1 LWTLASKLETIDR
14 EEPFAMRKVAWVG
27 AALAVALTAGCKDR
41 DHRDADD
48 QVAAAAD
55 RTGNAVDSA
64 ANDVA
69 DAAKDAGNDVKHA
82 ANDVGDKVGATSY
95 ERRDEFRHEVD
106 ERLAVL
112 DKELADLRSHVNKDA
127 TETYRNGVAAARETR
142 RTVGA
147 DVDRLAGATAA
158 NWDELKTRV
167 NVSLDSLDRQV
178 RALGP
183 DAKPMGGA
191 GPS

>member
-1 LWTLASKLETIDR
+1 MTKG
-14 EEPFAMRKVAWVG
+14 AWIG
-27 AALAVALTAGCKDR
+27 AALALVLTAGCKDR

-48 QVAAAAD
+48 QVAATAD
-55 RTGNAVDSA
+55 RAGNAVDSA
-64 ANDVA
+64 ANDVGDA
-69 DAAKDAGNDVKHA
+69 AKEAGNEVKDAAKDAG
-82 ANDVGDKVGATSY
+82 DKLGATPY

-106 ERLAVL
+106 ERVAAL
-112 DKELADLRSHVNKDA
+112 DKELADLRAHVNKDA
-127 TETYRNGVAAARETR
+127 TEGYRNAVAAARETR

-167 NVSLDSLDRQV
+167 SVSLDSLDRQV
-178 RALGP
+178 RALRP
-183 DAKPMGGA
+183 DARPMGGA

>member
-1 LWTLASKLETIDR
+1 
-14 EEPFAMRKVAWVG
+14 MRKVAWIG
-27 AALAVALTAGCKDR
+27 AALALALTAGCKDR

-48 QVAAAAD
+48 QVAATAD
-55 RTGNAVDSA
+55 RAGNAVDSA
-64 ANDVA
+64 AHDVGN
-69 DAAKDAGNDVKHA
+69 AAKDAGNDVKDA
-82 ANDVGDKVGATSY
+82 AKDAGDKIGATSY

-106 ERLAVL
+106 EKVAAL
-112 DKELADLRSHVNKDA
+112 DKELADLRAHVNKDA
-127 TETYRNGVAAARETR
+127 TESYRNAVAATRETR

-167 NVSLDSLDRQV
+167 SVSLDSLDRQV

-183 DAKPMGGA
+183 DARPMGGA
-191 GPS
+191 GPN

>member
-1 LWTLASKLETIDR
+1 
-14 EEPFAMRKVAWVG
+14 MRKAAWVG
-27 AALAVALTAGCKDR
+27 AALAVALMAGCKDR

-48 QVAAAAD
+48 QAQATAD
-55 RTGNAVDSA
+55 RAGNAVDTA
-64 ANDVA
+64 ANDVG
-69 DAAKDAGNDVKHA
+69 DAAKDAGNDVKRA
-82 ANDVGDKVGATSY
+82 AEDLGNKIEGTPY

-106 ERLAVL
+106 ERLAAL

-127 TETYRNGVAAARETR
+127 TETYRNGVAAAGETR

-147 DVDRLAGATAA
+147 EVNRLAGATAA

-167 NVSLDSLDRQV
+167 SVSLDSLDLQV

-183 DAKPMGGA
+183 DARPMGGA

>member
-1 LWTLASKLETIDR
+1 
-14 EEPFAMRKVAWVG
+14 MRTVAWVG

-41 DHRDADD
+41 DQRDADD

-64 ANDVA
+64 ANAVG
-69 DAAKDAGNDVKHA
+69 DAAKDA
-82 ANDVGDKVGATSY
+82 ANDVGDKVGATPY
-95 ERRDEFRHEVD
+95 ERRDDFRHEVD
-106 ERLAVL
+106 ERLAAL

-158 NWDELKTRV
+158 NWDELKTRMS
-167 NVSLDSLDRQV
+167 VSLDSLDRQV
-178 RALGP
+178 RALRP

>member
-1 LWTLASKLETIDR
+1 
-14 EEPFAMRKVAWVG
+14 MRTGAWVA

-64 ANDVA
+64 ADR
-69 DAAKDAGNDVKHA
+69 AGNTVDSA
-82 ANDVGDKVGATSY
+82 ANDVGDAANDVGDQAKRAAEDLNNKIAGTPY

-106 ERLAVL
+106 ERLAAL
-112 DKELADLRSHVNKDA
+112 DKELADLKSHVNKDA
-127 TETYRNGVAAARETR
+127 TESYRNGVAAARETR

-167 NVSLDSLDRQV
+167 SVSLDSLDRQV
-178 RALGP
+178 KALRP

>member
-1 LWTLASKLETIDR
+1 
-14 EEPFAMRKVAWVG
+14 MRKVAWIG
-27 AALAVALTAGCKDR
+27 AALALALTAGCKDR

-48 QVAAAAD
+48 QAAAAAD

-64 ANDVA
+64 ANDVG
-69 DAAKDAGNDVKHA
+69 DA
-82 ANDVGDKVGATSY
+82 ANDVGDQAKRAAEDANNKIAGTPY

-106 ERLAVL
+106 ERIAAL
-112 DKELADLRSHVNKDA
+112 DKELADLRAHVNKDA
-127 TETYRNGVAAARETR
+127 TESYRNAVAAANDTR
-142 RTVGA
+142 RTLRA
-147 DVDRLAGATAA
+147 DVNRLSTATAA

-167 NVSLDSLDRQV
+167 TVTLDSLDLQV
-178 RALGP
+178 KALRP

>member
-1 LWTLASKLETIDR
+1 MLASKLDPIDR
-14 EEPFAMRKVAWVG
+14 EEPFAMRKAAWVG

-64 ANDVA
+64 AHDVG
-69 DAAKDAGNDVKHA
+69 DAAKDA
-82 ANDVGDKVGATSY
+82 ANDVSDKVGATPY
-95 ERRDEFRHEVD
+95 ERRDDFRHEVD
-106 ERLAVL
+106 VRLAAL

-127 TETYRNGVAAARETR
+127 TETYRNAVAAARETR

-158 NWDELKTRV
+158 NWDELKTQV

-178 RALGP
+178 RALRP

>member
-1 LWTLASKLETIDR
+1 
-14 EEPFAMRKVAWVG
+14 MRQAAWVG
-27 AALAVALTAGCKDR
+27 IALAVALTAGCKDR

-48 QVAAAAD
+48 QAQATAD
-55 RTGNAVDSA
+55 RAGNAVDSA
-64 ANDVA
+64 ANDA
-69 DAAKDAGNDVKHA
+69 GDAARDAGNDVKHA
-82 ANDVGDKVGATSY
+82 ADSVGDKLDATSY
-95 ERRDEFRHEVD
+95 DRRDEFRHEVD
-106 ERLAVL
+106 QRLAAL

-127 TETYRNGVAAARETR
+127 TEAYRKGVAEARETR

-147 DVDRLAGATAA
+147 DVDRLSGATAA

-167 NVSLDSLDRQV
+167 SVALDSLDLQV
-178 RALGP
+178 KALRP

>member
-1 LWTLASKLETIDR
+1 
-14 EEPFAMRKVAWVG
+14 MRKCAWVA

-64 ANDVA
+64 ADR
-69 DAAKDAGNDVKHA
+69 AGHTVDSA
-82 ANDVGDKVGATSY
+82 ANDVGDQAKRAAEDLNNKLAGTPY

-106 ERLAVL
+106 ERLAAL
-112 DKELADLRSHVNKDA
+112 DKELADLKSHVNKDA
-127 TETYRNGVAAARETR
+127 TESYRNGVAAARETR

-147 DVDRLAGATAA
+147 DVARLSGATAA

-167 NVSLDSLDRQV
+167 SVSLDSLDRQV
-178 RALGP
+178 KALRP